1 MAASLGKALNVMQA
15 GSTSSLCCATGCS
28 TPPTTWAHHR
38 SRPFR
43 SRRNLARCG
52 STSRNAASTSEAS
65 LIWPVRCRAKP
76 ANTVAGLVPC
86 GFPGAI
92 SIPPVMSTA
101 DPRASPLGAMC
112 VSGMR
117 SDRLTVSFLIWTSS
131 PSGALTPAGG
141 VFYVKFRL
149 QLCHLHLQ
157 GSDLSEL
164 ALNH

>member
-1 MAASLGKALNVMQA
+1 MAYYIN
-15 GSTSSLCCATGCS
+15 
-28 TPPTTWAHHR
+28 PTEE
-38 SRPFR
+38 PDDD
-43 SRRNLARCG
+43 L
-52 STSRNAASTSEAS
+52 
-65 LIWPVRCRAKP
+65 
-76 ANTVAGLVPC
+76 AGLDPC